1 MVDSS
6 DMRDFRRMSIDC
18 GLTFKK
24 PDSDTVYSGIAKNL
38 SATGVLIECD
48 EPLTIGDQLE
58 INIKPEKTITDPLN
72 AVVEVIR
79 IGEGRKNHAYELACT
94 ITEMKS

>member
-24 PDSDTVYSGIAKNL
+24 MGSDAIYNGMAINL
-38 SATGVLIECD
+38 SATGVSIECD
-48 EPLTIGDQLE
+48 EQLAIGDQLE
-58 INIKPEKTITDPLN
+58 INIEPEKTITAPLS
-72 AVVEVIR
+72 AIVEVIR
-79 IGEGRKNHAYELACT
+79 IGEGGNNHAYELACS
-94 ITEMKS
+94 IKEMKP